1 MSKRRFVLDSN
12 IIVSAA
18 LLDTSPARQAFET
31 ALLQGEILLSS
42 AVQTELSEVLLR
54 PKFDRY
60 VSATRRLQ
68 FLANLIAV
76 ATLVQVT
83 VNITACRDPKD
94 DKFLELAVNGNAE
107 CIITGDKD
115 LLILH
120 PFRDIAIL
128 TPQAFW
134 FYLSTSN

>member
-1 MSKRRFVLDSN
+1 
-12 IIVSAA
+12 
-18 LLDTSPARQAFET
+18 LLC
-31 ALLQGEILLSS
+31 
-42 AVQTELSEVLLR
+42 

-94 DKFLELAVNGNAE
+94 DKFLELAANGNVE